1 MDYSCN
7 NRDII
12 CDCVKLTIP
21 TVKKIKYLTIHFKN
35 ELSLREIP
43 KFRGAVIERAGR
55 EHLLF
60 HNHAAEGLRYA
71 YPLIQYKRIG
81 NKAGLV
87 CLEDGVHEVHAF
99 FQGRPGALRIGDRTL
114 TPEVE
119 RLQMNEVTLQAWDKL
134 FHYRLSNWLALKA
147 ENYAAYQAM
156 PDEAERRR
164 FLTTI
169 LRGNLLSMAKGLGW
183 FIDREVRVELL
194 HLSPLRLMD
203 YKGNRLSAFDVRFRT
218 NIWLPEYIG
227 LGKGAALGFGMVQKD
242 KQLQQAK
249 NDGTGEHLPGS
260 AAA

>member
-1 MDYSCN
+1 MQK
-7 NRDII
+7 
-12 CDCVKLTIP
+12 V
-21 TVKKIKYLTIHFKN
+21 KYLTIHFKN
-35 ELSLREIP
+35 DLSLREIP

-87 CLEDGVHEVHAF
+87 CLEEGVHEVHAF
-99 FQGRPGALRIGDRTL
+99 FQGRPGTLRIGDREM

-134 FHYRLSNWLALKA
+134 FNYHLSNWLALKH
-147 ENYAAYQAM
+147 ENYEAYQAM
-156 PDEAERRR
+156 PDEKERHR
-164 FLTTI
+164 FLSTI
-169 LRGNLLSMAKGLGW
+169 LRGNILSMAKGLGW

-194 HLSPLRLMD
+194 HVGPLRLMD

-218 NIWLPEYIG
+218 NVWLPPYIG

-242 KQLQQAK
+242 KLFQQPQ
-249 NDGTGEHLPGS
+249 NDDKGDDLPGS